1 MSDLADP
8 ARLPMLGAT
17 PKLSDQVAT
26 VLRERVAQ
34 GQFAPGARLPAE
46 AQLAEALGVSRTVV
60 REAISR
66 LKSEGLLDSRQGSGV
81 FVQTAPVR
89 ALRLDP
95 QTGRSATAVIQVVEL
110 RRAIEAEAAAIAA
123 ERRTAKDLAR
133 MRQSLA
139 DVDRA
144 VAAGGDGVDEDV
156 RFHRAIAEATGNPYY
171 LAVLEFLGQFLHGAT
186 RVTRANEARRD
197 DFARQVKEEHAAVLD
212 AIAKGDPAAARRAAA
227 RHMLNAA
234 KRIREADPEFWTHE
248 GAALAQRIVDR
259 E

>member
-1 MSDLADP
+1 MTDLSDP
-8 ARLPMLGAT
+8 TRLPVLGAT
-17 PKLSDQVAT
+17 PKLPDQVAT
-26 VLRERVAQ
+26 VLRERMAQ
-34 GQFAPGARLPAE
+34 GQFAPGARLPSE

-66 LKSEGLLDSRQGSGV
+66 LRSEGLLASRQGSGV
-81 FVQTAPVR
+81 FVEAAPVR

-95 QTGRSATAVIQVVEL
+95 HTGRSAAAVIQVVEL
-110 RRAIEAEAAAIAA
+110 RRAIEAESAALAA

-133 MRQSLA
+133 MKQALA
-139 DVDRA
+139 DLDRA

-186 RVTRANEARRD
+186 RVTRANEARRG
-197 DFARQVKEEHAAVLD
+197 DFARQVKAEHAAVLD
-212 AIAKGDPAAARRAAA
+212 AIGKSDGAAARRAAA
-227 RHMLNAA
+227 RHMINAA

-248 GAALAQRIVDR
+248 GAALAERIGGR